1 MWDSMSK
8 LQVLLVTGRTIYQ
21 GVGKESGKLSDE
33 YMNNVAICELD
44 SNDFQQLN
52 LTKDEGIQVTTQF
65 GSVVLWAVESLRS
78 PHPGI
83 IFVPYSLYANL
94 LIDTETHG
102 TGMPSFKGI
111 PAEIEP
117 STEQPTKLRVL
128 LRKYFGK

>member
-1 MWDSMSK
+1 MWEKMSK
-8 LQVLLVTGRTIYQ
+8 IHVLLLTGRTIYQ
-21 GVGKESGKLSDE
+21 GVGKESGKFSDE
-33 YMNNVAICELD
+33 YMTSVAICELD
-44 SNDFQQLN
+44 SNDFQQLG
-52 LTKDEGIQVTTQF
+52 LKKDDGLQVTTQF

-83 IFVPYSLYANL
+83 IFIPYSFYANL
-94 LIDTETHG
+94 LMGAETHG

-117 STEQPTKLRVL
+117 SKERPTKLRVL